1 MSSVSR
7 CGGRTNILSGTSSSL
22 LTAESDSWRDLRV
35 ASDFYLSERG
45 TFGIRLGTFRAP
57 YVRAL
62 VSESEQRQTVELLV
76 RNRLA
81 ISVDSA
87 VDTII
92 VVTGFR
98 HRLSVKRTHLRASLD

>member
-35 ASDFYLSERG
+35 VSDFYLSERG

-62 VSESEQRQTVELLV
+62 VSEQRQTVELLV

>member
-1 MSSVSR
+1 MV
-7 CGGRTNILSGTSSSL
+7 
-22 LTAESDSWRDLRV
+22 
-35 ASDFYLSERG
+35 SDFYLSERG
-45 TFGIRLGTFRAP
+45 TFDIRLGTFRAP

-62 VSESEQRQTVELLV
+62 VSEQRQTVELLV